1 MVPWLVGVRPLGICA
16 VPPALTVE
24 LSKLNMNNGPTI
36 FWLNH
41 STNIRQYSILI
52 VTVKHGG
59 YFSEVEHIL
68 SFVFCRRGV
77 QFASGEPLADLAAGA
92 VDVHFGE
99 VACDFDWF
107 SGVFEL
113 PEFVVA
119 FGFDGLDSALP
130 FAVWACPCFGL
141 WRAGGLVSAFWA
153 AADDDHGFFRC
164 QGLLVSSDDALQ
176 AGVVVGCGAHRQYG
190 VFVADDG
197 EPCFTPVVCGVCGA
211 YFSCLFGEPCLG
223 FRDEVLCAGVD
234 GQWRVAFVRRVACG
248 ADVRLTEHDAAQGG
262 QLDVPELVNHGPIVC
277 AAVRAEHARRRRLH
291 GLVAVLAVGQSLASL
306 SYWWIIA
313 ATSALGTCGTS
324 GAISSMLYPA

>member
-1 MVPWLVGVRPLGICA
+1 M
-16 VPPALTVE
+16 
-24 LSKLNMNNGPTI
+24 KNGPNH
-36 FWLNH
+36 FLAGPFH

-59 YFSEVEHIL
+59 YFSEVEHVL

-153 AADDDHGFFRC
+153 AADDDHGFFWC
-164 QGLLVSSDDALQ
+164 EGLLVSSDDALQ
-176 AGVVVGCGAHRQYG
+176 AGVVVGCGAHVEDG
-190 VFVADDG
+190 VPVADDG
-197 EPCFTPVVCGVCGA
+197 IPCFMPVVCGVCGA
-211 YFSCLFGEPCLG
+211 YFACLFGEPC
-223 FRDEVLCAGVD
+223 FRFGDEVLRAGVD
-234 GQWRVAFVRRVACG
+234 WQWRVASAWRVCCG
-248 ADVRLTEHDAAQGG
+248 ADASLSEHDASQGG
-262 QLDVPELVNHGPIVC
+262 QLDVAELVDQLPVGFT
-277 AAVRAEHARRRRLH
+277 AGLAEQIRGDRLH
-291 GLVAVLAVGQSLASL
+291 WLLAVFAVGQSRGSL
-306 SYWWIIA
+306 SCCWIMASI
-313 ATSALGTCGTS
+313 SAFGTCGTS
-324 GAISSMLYPA
+324 GAISSSAYPA